1 MSVWSDKS
9 DDLASRVGV
18 LFQRPRQARM
28 FAPRPTAD
36 TAATTAQN
44 RTEERSNGKHRWA
57 FAGLYLVMSLVYF
70 RPQEVLPDVFGE
82 APLVKVATI
91 VTIVLYLF
99 SKIAASERIVSW
111 PLEMKMVVL
120 MWTLGVLF
128 WPIAVSPQDSFNV
141 LFDPFI
147 KTIIVFVMLLGL
159 VDTRQRLRRLF
170 AIMVFG
176 QVMYALSAIKTFL
189 EGGYSE
195 AASFH
200 QRIAGWGVTY
210 ANPNDLASVL
220 NLILPFAVCFGLTR
234 QKLVRPVYFAFAALS
249 AVGVFV
255 TFSRSG
261 FIGLVIVSV
270 FLVWKLSRGYR
281 VRVLLGALLVSAVLV
296 AALPGRYVARLST
309 IVNPEADAT
318 HSAQERRKLLER
330 AVEVAVKRAVVGI
343 GVGNFH
349 IFSVNERVAHNSY
362 LETAAELSV
371 IGLIAYLILI
381 FAPFRS
387 LRRIEH
393 ETYKNGP
400 HPDWE
405 AYIISICLQASM
417 VAYIV
422 YGFFGSV
429 QYLNFLY
436 FGVAYIVTFR
446 QIYTA
451 EKEKKEIAKAV
462 AEASTSLTKGVLWH
476 SPQEKR
482 LQLTSGTQ

>member
-1 MSVWSDKS
+1 MSVWTDKS
-9 DDLASRVGV
+9 ENFAPRVGV
-18 LFQRPRQARM
+18 LFQRQRRSRLFGSLP
-28 FAPRPTAD
+28 
-36 TAATTAQN
+36 AAEIAAAASEGN
-44 RTEERSNGKHRWA
+44 TEHRKHRWA
-57 FAGLYLVMSLVYF
+57 FAGLYLVMLLVYF

-99 SKIAASERIVSW
+99 SKVAASERIVSW
-111 PLEMKMVVL
+111 PLEMKMIVL

-147 KTIIVFVMLLGL
+147 KTIIVFIMLLGL

-170 AIMVFG
+170 AIMVFC
-176 QVMYALSAIKTFL
+176 QVMYALSAIKTFM

-200 QRIAGWGVTY
+200 KRIEGWGVSY

-234 QKLVRPVYFAFAALS
+234 RKLARPVYFAFAALS
-249 AVGVFV
+249 VVGVFI

-261 FIGLVIVSV
+261 FIGLVIVSA

-281 VRVLLGALLVSAVLV
+281 VRVLLGAVAVSAVLV
-296 AALPGRYVARLST
+296 AAMPGKYVARLST

-318 HSAQERRKLLER
+318 NSAQERRKLLER
-330 AVEVAVKRAVVGI
+330 AAEVAVKRSIVGI

-349 IFSVNERVAHNSY
+349 IFSVNERVAHNSF

-371 IGLIAYLILI
+371 VGLIAYLVLI

-387 LRRIEH
+387 LQRIER
-393 ETYKNGP
+393 ETRKDGTA
-400 HPDWE
+400 PDWE

-436 FGVAYIVTFR
+436 FGAAYIVAFR

-451 EKEKKEIAKAV
+451 EQEKKAIAKAV
-462 AEASTSLTKGVLWH
+462 ASASTSLTRGVLWQ
-476 SPQEKR
+476 PRQTER
-482 LQLTSGTQ
+482 LQLTSGSR